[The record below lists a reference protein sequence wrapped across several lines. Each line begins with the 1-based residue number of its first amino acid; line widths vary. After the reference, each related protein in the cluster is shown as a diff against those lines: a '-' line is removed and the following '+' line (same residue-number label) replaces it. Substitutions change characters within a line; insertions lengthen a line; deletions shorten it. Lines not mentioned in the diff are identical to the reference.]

1 MTPELSTNVNQNS
14 EEIELLLKKTIN
26 ITFMNIK
33 RIE

>member
-1 MTPELSTNVNQNS
+1 MTPELSPNVSQNG

>member
-1 MTPELSTNVNQNS
+1 MTPELSPNVNQNS

-26 ITFMNIK
+26 ITFINIK